1 MANAFVVIDCKRRK
15 VVLTTLSARKAQSVL
30 RKGLKVE
37 IWIDN
42 IHFDTVY
49 SKQFE
54 KFKPFTLQEKQWIGK
69 KQKRAEERNKRRR
82 SGK

>member
-1 MANAFVVIDCKRRK
+1 MANAFVVIDCKQRK
-15 VVLTTLSARKAQSVL
+15 TVLATLSARKAQSVL

-49 SKQFE
+49 SKQVE
-54 KFKPFTLQEKQWIGK
+54 KLKPFTLQEKQWIGK
-69 KQKRAEERNKRRR
+69 KQKRAEERNKRRKY
-82 SGK
+82 GK

>member
-15 VVLTTLSARKAQSVL
+15 TILATLSARKAQNML
-30 RKGLKVE
+30 AKGIKVE

-49 SKQFE
+49 SRQAD

>member
-1 MANAFVVIDCKRRK
+1 MANAFVVIDCKQRK
-15 VVLTTLSARKAQSVL
+15 VVLTTLSARKAECVL

-49 SKQFE
+49 SKQAD
-54 KFKPFTLQEKQWIGK
+54 KFKPFTLQEKQYIER
-69 KQKRAEERNKRRR
+69 KQKRAEERNRRR
-82 SGK
+82 RHGK